1 MSKLLKKDLTAEQI
15 IKADKLIKGGLLTN
29 TESEIVFFCE
39 WDKKTFLTY
48 G

>member
-1 MSKLLKKDLTAEQI
+1 MIKLLKKDLTAEQI
-15 IKADKLIKGGLLTN
+15 IKADKLIKGGLLMN
-29 TESEIVFFCE
+29 TESELIFFCA